1 MDYILANLEKLRK
14 VKLTTP
20 YETITWRF
28 SSPDIYLY
36 VSSGNKSVVQTQST
50 QDFITNLQEFFPQ
63 AFKFSV
69 TLKQV
74 EPWAFHKV
82 GFFRTLVFL

>member
-1 MDYILANLEKLRK
+1 MDYILANQEHLRK

-20 YETITWRF
+20 YEIITWRF

-36 VSSGNKSVVQTQST
+36 VSSGNKSAVQTQT
-50 QDFITNLQEFFPQ
+50 KPEFITTLQEFFPQ
-63 AFKFSV
+63 ASKFSV

-74 EPWAFHKV
+74 EP
-82 GFFRTLVFL
+82 